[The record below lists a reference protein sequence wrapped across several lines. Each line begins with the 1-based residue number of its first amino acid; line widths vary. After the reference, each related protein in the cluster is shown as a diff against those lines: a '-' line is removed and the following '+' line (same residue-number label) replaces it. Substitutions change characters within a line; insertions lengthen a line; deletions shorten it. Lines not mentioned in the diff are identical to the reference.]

1 MIRWH
6 LREEISLKT
15 QTEMEKEAE
24 REENWYNRGRAG
36 KIGIKQAKVI
46 TEGTNKLKE
55 AQRT

>member
-1 MIRWH
+1 
-6 LREEISLKT
+6 
-15 QTEMEKEAE
+15 MEKEAE